1 MDNNDP
7 VTRFLTATTAGT
19 GVPADLYAA
28 DAVFDA
34 TVPNWRFEAHGPAAI
49 AAELSGWYGN
59 PGTLTEVQHS
69 PVPHGETVRF
79 TLEWMED
86 GQPWAAHQVHFLV
99 TNGDRITRHEAW
111 CGGRWPAA
119 LLAEI
124 EAGLQSARAA
134 S

>member
-1 MDNNDP
+1 MDIDP
-7 VTRFLTATTAGT
+7 VSRFLAAVTAGS
-19 GVPADLYAA
+19 GVPADLYSP
-28 DAVFDA
+28 DAVLDA
-34 TVPNWRFEAHGPAAI
+34 TVPMWRFEAHGPAAI
-49 AAELSGWYGN
+49 ATELSGWYGD

-69 PVPHGETVRF
+69 PVPGGVTVRF
-79 TLEWMED
+79 TLEWTEG
-86 GQPWAAHQVHFLV
+86 GQPWAAHQVHFLA
-99 TNGDRITRHEAW
+99 TRDDRVIRHEAW